1 METGTCTTCY
11 SDEQHREQGLSCL
24 GLPAGESWNIESNST
39 GESTCNHT
47 DECQTD
53 HSVQQEAGQIV
64 TGLQKDPYGNQGS
77 YSDVHTYEY
86 DPCDTVH
93 CKTNVQ
99 AKNSD
104 QYDTDDATDGSGQS
118 LDTHSV
124 GHITINNSQNDK

>member
-1 METGTCTTCY
+1 MAGTFLTVA
-11 SDEQHREQGLSCL
+11 D
-24 GLPAGESWNIESNST
+24 
-39 GESTCNHT
+39 
-47 DECQTD
+47 
-53 HSVQQEAGQIV
+53 EAGKTAFGFV
-64 TGLQKDPYGNQGS
+64 TNPTGNQGS